1 LLSHVTRIKAKK
13 HFSQATGNLGSK
25 ILVALKNAGFT
36 VTAIQRKESTNV
48 PADGVK
54 SIKVDLTSGSDL
66 IAAFKGQDVVVSA
79 TPNPRLATEKIW
91 MEAALNAGVKRIVPS
106 EYSTNLET
114 EAAKTLPIVTD
125 KLAIRKYVQD
135 LTSSGKID
143 WTSVNNGPFF
153 LSWLWLSGWMGPN
166 PKTKTA
172 TVHDDGEA
180 IVCTSSLERIAEG
193 VAKALSPEHADDTKN
208 KPIYVY
214 TTAMSERKMIDI
226 VAKISGDKFQ
236 ETKLSIAT
244 ITQEAFE
251 ALKRGDDSKKMNFY
265 VPFCFGSEYRG
276 DFRYQAWN
284 EKLGLKELNDAE
296 LEEVIKRWLEEMK

>member
-1 LLSHVTRIKAKK
+1 MSATVFRNIALLG
-13 HFSQATGNLGSK
+13 ATGNLGSK

-66 IAAFKGQDVVVSA
+66 TAAFKGQDVVVSA
-79 TPNPRLATEKIW
+79 TPNPRLDTEKIW

-172 TVHDDGEA
+172 TIHDDGEA

-193 VAKALSPEHADDTKN
+193 VAKALSSEHADETKN

-244 ITQEAFE
+244 ITKEAFE
-251 ALKRGDDSKKMNFY
+251 ALKRGDESKKMNFY

-284 EKLGLKELNDAE
+284 EKLGLKELTDAE
-296 LEEVIKRWLEEMK
+296 LEETIKRWLEEMK